1 MKLNLKVMSVLG
13 IAAVVAVGGTFAYYT
28 ATDTFK
34 NPFNTESFGTSSVEF
49 FNPADG
55 DNWEPGVKVDKA
67 VFGMN
72 EGEGDVYVR
81 VFFEE
86 EWTRTKEGDSD
97 PTTLT
102 KLGSNEDIFVPK
114 ESSIQPGLE
123 GTTDGDIVE
132 GKESVVF
139 KTLKNVVDEEG
150 RNTAQK
156 WYKGSDGWYYYTSVL
171 KSGETTELLLDG
183 VQLAGDTDMGKYL
196 DFAGF
201 RKIPI
206 KAKNNPKELANYKP
220 ELVVVDG
227 KLVAKG
233 NASSTATPSSLPE
246 EHWYKMQE
254 DGVDENGK
262 KCYHIPTGIKEI
274 KDAAGNKVG
283 EEEVPV
289 DIEHDNK
296 PIDYNSDTHT
306 FFSYEEHKLDQDHM
320 GYANADY
327 NLKITVEYIQADK
340 DHAAVDS
347 MTGEKQWEWYPDKPA
362 TPSEP

>member
-1 MKLNLKVMSVLG
+1 MKLNLKVVSVLG

-34 NPFNTESFGTSSVEF
+34 NPFNTESFGTSSVEV

-72 EGEGDVYVR
+72 EGDGDVYVR

-86 EWTRTKEGDSD
+86 EWTRTKEGDSE

-102 KLGSNEDIFVPK
+102 KLDSFNPNFAPK
-114 ESSIQPGLE
+114 ESIQWDPDDSNLTDEQKQAGL
-123 GTTDGDIVE
+123 TDGAIVE
-132 GKESVVF
+132 NKESVVF
-139 KTLKNVVDEEG
+139 KNLRNLVGTEDESGTLITKE
-150 RNTAQK
+150 TPKK
-156 WYKGSDGWYYYTSVL
+156 WYRGDDGWYYYTSAL

-183 VQLAGDTDMGKYL
+183 VQLAGDTDMGQYL

-206 KAKNNPKELANYKP
+206 ADKEKPEKLAEYKP
-220 ELVVVDG
+220 ELVVEDN
-227 KLVAKG
+227 KLVPKVDR
-233 NASSTATPSSLPE
+233 NL
-246 EHWYKMQE
+246 WYDMKE
-254 DGVDENGK
+254 DDEGF
-262 KCYHIPTGIKEI
+262 YHIPTKTIP
-274 KDAAGNKVG
+274 DANGTT
-283 EEEVPV
+283 EVPV
-289 DIEHDNK
+289 DNADV
-296 PIDYNSDTHT
+296 PIPFVSGEDT
-306 FFSYEEHKLDQDHM
+306 FFSYEEHKLDPDRM
-320 GYANADY
+320 GYADANY

-347 MTGEKQWEWYPDKPA
+347 MTGEKKWIWYPGKEDVATSSTA
-362 TPSEP
+362 TP